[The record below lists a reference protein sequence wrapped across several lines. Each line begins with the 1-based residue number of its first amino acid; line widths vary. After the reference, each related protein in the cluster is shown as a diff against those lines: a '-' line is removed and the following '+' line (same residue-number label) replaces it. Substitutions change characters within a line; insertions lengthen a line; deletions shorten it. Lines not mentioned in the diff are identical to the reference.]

1 MRQLASQLV
10 VVVDDS
16 ATNLKILAR
25 LAMSLGEAVAVQA
38 FADPVV
44 ALSACVEQRPDLIVM
59 SGEMTELDAAIFIG
73 RLQGEAG
80 CAEVPVIVAT
90 GFDERAAIDRALD
103 AGAADYI
110 FTPVDHR
117 EFRARAQN
125 LLTLRRY
132 QQSARDEAEPRG
144 PNGLSRAHERLL
156 RVIDAV
162 PALVCATDGDG
173 RYIFCNHRFAS
184 FVGLR
189 PGRLIG
195 RRPLEAHDDALGRR
209 LVEQDARLL
218 AGEILPPSFEEEIV
232 DHDGNFCDLLTTK
245 SVYHDGDGTMVV
257 TVSLDITARKRV
269 ETDLLAVK
277 EHAEVANRSKT
288 EFLANMSH
296 ELRTPLNA
304 IIGFSQV
311 MASEMLGPISTT
323 RYVGYSRDI
332 LSSAEH
338 LLGIINDILDV
349 SKLES
354 GKLDLAD
361 ELIDLPKA
369 MAELIVLVDGK
380 AKASEIKLV
389 ARQEG
394 ELPLLRGDMRK
405 VKQIVLNLVTNAIKF
420 SRAGGDVEIVLKDD
434 AGAVMI
440 DVIDH
445 GIGMDPHEV
454 ELAMTRFGMV
464 AGAWTRDHS
473 GTGLGLPLAI
483 GLAELHGA
491 TLAISST
498 KGVGTIVTVT
508 FPSARSHTP
517 QIETEAAQA
526 AGSR

>member
-1 MRQLASQLV
+1 MRALASQPV
-10 VVVDDS
+10 VVVDSS

-25 LAMSLGEAVAVQA
+25 LARSLGETVEVRAY
-38 FADPVV
+38 ADPAA
-44 ALSACVEQRPDLIVM
+44 ALAVCAAHPPDLVIAADAAG
-59 SGEMTELDAAIFIG
+59 SLDAADFVT
-73 RLQGEAG
+73 RF
-80 CAEVPVIVAT
+80 CAENGCGDVPVVVVFGEDDPAAV
-90 GFDERAAIDRALD
+90 ERALA
-103 AGAADYI
+103 AGAADHLLS
-110 FTPVDHR
+110 PVDHR
-117 EFRARAQN
+117 EFRTRIRS
-125 LLTLRRY
+125 LLALRRLERTA
-132 QQSARDEAEPRG
+132 QGEQAPVVAS
-144 PNGLSRAHERLL
+144 GLSRAHERLL

-209 LVEQDARLL
+209 LAEMDARLL
-218 AGEILPPSFEEEIV
+218 AGEILPASFEEEIV
-232 DHDGNFCDLLTTK
+232 DRDGNFCDLLTTK

-257 TVSLDITARKRV
+257 TVSLDITARKRA
-269 ETDLLAVK
+269 EIDLRAMK

-311 MASEMLGPISTT
+311 MAGEMLGPITTT
-323 RYVGYSRDI
+323 RYVGYARDI
-332 LSSAEH
+332 LASAEH

-354 GKLDLAD
+354 GKV
-361 ELIDLPKA
+361 ELVEEIIDLPKA
-369 MAELIVLVDGK
+369 MAELIMLVNGK
-380 AKASEIKLV
+380 AKVADIRLV

-394 ELPLLRGDMRK
+394 EVPRLRGDLRK

-420 SRAGGDVEIVLKDD
+420 SRAGSEVEIGLRSE
-434 AGAVMI
+434 AGAALIAVR
-440 DVIDH
+440 DR

-454 ELAMTRFGMV
+454 EHAMTRFGQV
-464 AGAWTRDHS
+464 TGPWTRDHT

-491 TLAISST
+491 KLTVTST
-498 KGVGTIVTVT
+498 KGAGTTVTVA
-508 FPSARSHTP
+508 FPATRSQGLEAPMDAARS
-517 QIETEAAQA
+517 AAV
-526 AGSR
+526 

>member
-1 MRQLASQLV
+1 LVSQQV
-10 VVVDDS
+10 VVVHES

-25 LAMSLGEAVAVQA
+25 LAISLGETVAVQA
-38 FADPVV
+38 FADPTA
-44 ALSACVEQRPDLIVM
+44 ALSACAEQRPDLVVA
-59 SGEMTELDAAIFIG
+59 SAEMAQLDAGAFVAQ
-73 RLQGEAG
+73 LHDEAG
-80 CAEVPVIVAT
+80 CSEVPVIVIAEF
-90 GFDERAAIDRALD
+90 GERAAIDRALA
-103 AGAADYI
+103 AGAADHLVSPI
-110 FTPVDHR
+110 DHW
-117 EFRARAQN
+117 EFRTRAQN
-125 LLTLRRY
+125 LLALQRD
-132 QQSARDEAEPRG
+132 QQAAREETASRG
-144 PNGLSRAHERLL
+144 PNGLSPAHERLL

-209 LVEQDARLL
+209 LTEQDARLL
-218 AGEILPPSFEEEIV
+218 SGEILPPSFEEEIV
-232 DHDGNFCDLLTTK
+232 DHGGKFCDLLTTK
-245 SVYHDGDGTMVV
+245 SVYRDGDGTMVV
-257 TVSLDITARKRV
+257 TVSLDITARKRA
-269 ETDLLAVK
+269 ELDLIAVK

-311 MASEMLGPISTT
+311 MASEMLGPIATT
-323 RYVGYSRDI
+323 RYVGYARDI
-332 LSSAEH
+332 LASAEH
-338 LLGIINDILDV
+338 LLGIINDLLDV

-354 GKLDLAD
+354 GKLDLTE

-369 MAELIVLVDGK
+369 IADLIVLVDGK
-380 AKASEIKLV
+380 AKAAEIKLI

-394 ELPLLRGDMRK
+394 ELPLLKGDLRK

-420 SRAGGDVEIVLKDD
+420 SRSGGDVEIVAKNDG
-434 AGAVMI
+434 GAATI
-440 DVIDH
+440 AVIDH

-491 TLAISST
+491 ALTIDSA
-498 KGVGTIVTVT
+498 KGIGTSVTVA
-508 FPSARSHTP
+508 FPAARSQP
-517 QIETEAAQA
+517 AQIEAEAARS
-526 AGSR
+526 AG